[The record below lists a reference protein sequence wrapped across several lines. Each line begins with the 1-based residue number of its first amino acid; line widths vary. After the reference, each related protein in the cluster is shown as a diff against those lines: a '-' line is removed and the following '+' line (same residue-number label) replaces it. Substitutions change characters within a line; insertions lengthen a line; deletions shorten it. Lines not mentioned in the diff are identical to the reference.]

1 MLVVLGL
8 LPAATYVLTG
18 YAVRP
23 AGPVFAP
30 LRLALIRAAVLVGAV
45 GEILVEIL
53 GAAHALTRGALV
65 LTWSIAALLALLGA
79 SLRYRRDRGLPDLRG
94 WARTVWTGG
103 GRPERITMIALAM
116 LLLGELLIAAIS
128 APNNYDSQTYHLPRI
143 EHWVQQ
149 RDVDFFPTRIHRQ
162 LTMAPGAE
170 YLLLHLRLLTG
181 GNALYNLLQYSAG
194 IGCALVASRIAGQF
208 GGSSRAQVLAAFVFG
223 TAPMVALES
232 TSTQTDLVVAAWTA
246 CVATLVLD
254 GLRRRARAVD
264 VAMLGLA
271 TGLTGL
277 TKENGL
283 LAAGPLL
290 VIWGV
295 AQLRQDAL
303 AARRATREAR
313 PGRAPAAVR
322 LGAPL
327 RTVGATVAILVLATA
342 VAGPFLF
349 RIDSTYGNLLGPDYL
364 RDSISMQRHD
374 PPSILI
380 NALRVGHT
388 ALDTPIASLNDAV
401 AQGIEGLSR
410 DLGVDP
416 EDPRITFAH
425 TTFPVTS
432 WMPDEDKASFPV
444 QAILVLLGAGFLLVR
459 PGRRVPAGLVWPVRA
474 YTAAW
479 WLSLILYV
487 STIKWQPWGNRLIM
501 YLLALGAPL
510 AGLWLDSL
518 FRPRGITD
526 EPTPRYG
533 RGRRVAAGVAV
544 AALVAGGCA
553 GGLAVGY
560 GWPRRLVGTGSVFTD
575 GDMKSLFQRRPQW
588 RADYE
593 WAAAAVRA
601 SGAKRVGLVQN
612 QDTWEYPWWLLLP
625 GRDIEAEQSL
635 TPGSPPRRGKLD
647 AMVCVETPG
656 VCAQYVPHG
665 WKLHMRD
672 GIGYAL
678 PQGR

>member
-1 MLVVLGL
+1 MLVILGL
-8 LPAATYVLTG
+8 LPAATYALTG

-23 AGPVFAP
+23 AGQVFAP

-45 GEILVEIL
+45 GEILVEVL
-53 GAAHALTRGALV
+53 GAAHALTRVALV
-65 LTWSIAALLALLGA
+65 LTWSIATLLAVLGA
-79 SLRYRRDRGLPDLRG
+79 VLRYRRDRGLPDVRG
-94 WARTVWTGG
+94 WARTVWSGG
-103 GRPERITMIALAM
+103 GRPERIIMIALAV
-116 LLLGELLIAAIS
+116 LLLGELLIAALS
-128 APNNYDSQTYHLPRI
+128 MPNNYDSQTYHLPRI

-149 RDVDFFPTRIHRQ
+149 RGVEFFPTRIHRQ

-194 IGCALVASRIAGQF
+194 IGCAVVASRIAGQL

-232 TSTQTDLVVAAWTA
+232 TSTQTDLVVAAWVA

-254 GLRRRARAVD
+254 GLHRRARAVN

-303 AARRATREAR
+303 GARKAG
-313 PGRAPAAVR
+313 PGRPPAVR
-322 LGAPL
+322 WLRAPL
-327 RTVGATVAILVLATA
+327 RTVGATVAILALATA

-349 RIDSTYGNLLGPDYL
+349 RIYSTYGNLLGPDYL

-388 ALDTPIASLNDAV
+388 ALDTPIAPLNDTV
-401 AQGIEGLSR
+401 ARGIKGLSR

-416 EDPRITFAH
+416 EDVEITFAH
-425 TTFPVTS
+425 TTFPVVS
-432 WMPDEDKASFPV
+432 WRPDEDMASFPV
-444 QAILVLLGAGFLLVR
+444 QGVLVLLGAGFLLVR
-459 PGRRVPAGLVWPVRA
+459 PGRRVPAGLAWPVRA
-474 YTAAW
+474 YTVAW
-479 WLSLILYV
+479 WLSVILYV

-518 FRPRGITD
+518 FRPRGAADGPARD
-526 EPTPRYG
+526 EPTRYG
-533 RGRRVAAGVAV
+533 RGRRVVAGVAV
-544 AALVAGGCA
+544 AVLVVGGCA
-553 GGLAVGY
+553 GALAVGY

-635 TPGSPPRRGKLD
+635 TPGIPPERGKLD

-665 WKLHMRD
+665 WTLHMRD

-678 PQGR
+678 PASR